1 MRRSKRDRHSLS
13 LETFGNCFGWQK
25 TAGSPYKKAV
35 QNQGSVGRKSDKRS
49 RVRQLTDM
57 LWNDRMCSLERQGG
71 RKKLLWPKS
80 TWAY

>member
-1 MRRSKRDRHSLS
+1 M
-13 LETFGNCFGWQK
+13 GWNRWINRLVLILDLFDM
-25 TAGSPYKKAV
+25 V

-80 TWAY
+80 TRAPISSQSLMNEM